1 MTGWHVVFAISRKF
15 FTTKYYIFASCIV
28 VFLSVQI
35 VAVIQEP
42 FCTYNAK
49 GMRLFT
55 QAAFVE
61 QSGTK
66 DKFLRQS
73 RFQCFATEK
82 YRKDI
87 LTNLL
92 QHKARCRLRRQ
103 RYRSPPYQHRYQ
115 FLKNQL
121 HTSLLFCKW
130 CWTSACCHHM
140 SNASW
145 SCYQEN

>member
-1 MTGWHVVFAISRKF
+1 MQFSRF
-15 FTTKYYIFASCIV
+15 PGNFLPLNIYFFASCI

-42 FCTYNAK
+42 FCAYNAK
-49 GMRLFT
+49 GMRLFI

-66 DKFLRQS
+66 GKFLRQS

-82 YRKDI
+82 YRKDM

-103 RYRSPPYQHRYQ
+103 RYRSPPYHDRLQ
-115 FLKNQL
+115 FL
-121 HTSLLFCKW
+121 
-130 CWTSACCHHM
+130 
-140 SNASW
+140 
-145 SCYQEN
+145 